1 MELVGLLR
9 KELSLDNESRGAEAE
24 GVANGSDRRAPR
36 GVEGTENATEL
47 ARDMDGVRVRG
58 GGGGG
63 AGGASDHPKK
73 AVSIAI

>member
-47 ARDMDGVRVRG
+47 ARDMDGV
-58 GGGGG
+58 
-63 AGGASDHPKK
+63 
-73 AVSIAI
+73 